1 MVRKMSAASQIIEQI
16 LKYIL
21 MFLMA
26 LMVLD
31 VSWQVLT
38 RFLLSD
44 PSSFTEELARYLLVW
59 IGLLGASYAYRT
71 HAHLG
76 IDILVQR
83 FQGESKRVITSV
95 SIVISLLFALL
106 VMVKGGSNLVMLTL
120 ELDQRSAALN
130 LPMGLVY
137 IVIPLSGFLI
147 AIFALE
153 QLWQLKSGE
162 YERLKSLNS

>member
-1 MVRKMSAASQIIEQI
+1 MPTLCNTIERI
-16 LKYIL
+16 LKYFL
-21 MFLMA
+21 MFLMI
-26 LMVLD
+26 LMVVD

-59 IGLLGASYAYRT
+59 IGLLGSSYAYRV

-76 IDILVQR
+76 IDILVR
-83 FQGESKRVITSV
+83 KFHGNSKQIVTGI
-95 SIVISLLFALL
+95 SIVTSLLFSLV
-106 VMVKGGSNLVMLTL
+106 VMVKGGFNLVSLTL

-137 IVIPLSGFLI
+137 IVIPLSGILI
-147 AIFALE
+147 VLFALE
-153 QLWQLKSGE
+153 QLWQLKKGE
-162 YERLKSLNS
+162 YHSLKSAAL